1 MPKEPSQIKLSILM
15 LSIPNR
21 LDKYKTL
28 QDKLLGQIGDRE
40 DVEVICL
47 IDNKSFHIYEKRN
60 ELLDMARGKYI
71 TFLDDDDDVADE
83 YIEETTRV
91 IEQSEEWDVIAFD
104 QMCYLDGKKCRV
116 FTDLRNPHEP
126 VRLKNEN
133 EYHDC
138 LRPPYHWC
146 LWKRELAQTE
156 KFVAHYHPQTG
167 QSCEDI
173 HWLSRLYPKCLR
185 QYKIDRALH
194 IYRWSPD
201 TTESILK

>member
-1 MPKEPSQIKLSILM
+1 MPKDSSQIKLSILM
-15 LSIPNR
+15 LSIPTR
-21 LDKYKTL
+21 LDKYKKL
-28 QDKLLGQIGDRE
+28 QDKLLEQIGNRE

-60 ELLDMARGKYI
+60 ELLKMARGRYI
-71 TFLDDDDDVADE
+71 TFLDDDDDVSDE
-83 YIEETTRV
+83 YISEIVRIAEKD
-91 IEQSEEWDVIAFD
+91 EEWDVIAFD
-104 QMCYLDGKKCRV
+104 QMCDLDGKPCRV
-116 FTDLRNPHEP
+116 LTDMRHPHEP

-146 LWKRELAQTE
+146 VWRAELAKSE
-156 KFVAHYHPQTG
+156 EFVAHYHPQTG

-173 HWLSRLYPKCLR
+173 HWLARLYQKTLR
-185 QYKIDRALH
+185 QYKIEKCLH
-194 IYRWSPD
+194 IYQWSPE